1 MKIINPISQ
10 ILMVA
15 AIVGGGQVISWVCL
29 ALGVVAEL
37 GFAFLLASEDQQ

>member
-15 AIVGGGQVISWVCL
+15 AIVGGGDVISWICL
-29 ALGVVAEL
+29 GLGVAVEL
-37 GFAFLLASEDQQ
+37 GFAFILASEDQQ